1 MGNEHICDSP
11 KCTSNS
17 NSDPQTSAAV
27 GKQASFGEQ
36 VSLTPVSVG
45 AVLRNIYPST
55 PRPSKASKMSRGEG
69 GGGSFLCALP
79 LKCHGYLPKYLCRA
93 NRSTPRQRLACVYQP
108 ATTKGDDALSH
119 WCNLNLHS
127 RGRHLKGAERRRG
140 PSLEKGQLCPWAALS
155 SPHLPVKTLVARQ
168 ASRRVSLTHW
178 CFSAHAAASVQT
190 LRSSP
195 AGTYGRT
202 AECCLRFTG
211 GFLNSKLEGNI
222 CLLAADVFLKRKK
235 KRKGGKIK
243 CDLTV

>member
-11 KCTSNS
+11 KCTS

-55 PRPSKASKMSRGEG
+55 PRPSKASKMSRGVG
-69 GGGSFLCALP
+69 QFPLCSASEVPWLP
-79 LKCHGYLPKYLCRA
+79 PQIFMPGKQKHTEA
-93 NRSTPRQRLACVYQP
+93 ALACVYQP

-140 PSLEKGQLCPWAALS
+140 PSLEKGQLCPWAVLS
-155 SPHLPVKTLVARQ
+155 SPHLPVKTLVA
-168 ASRRVSLTHW
+168 
-178 CFSAHAAASVQT
+178 
-190 LRSSP
+190 
-195 AGTYGRT
+195 
-202 AECCLRFTG
+202 
-211 GFLNSKLEGNI
+211 
-222 CLLAADVFLKRKK
+222 
-235 KRKGGKIK
+235 
-243 CDLTV
+243 